1 MKFWVDAQLPPKL
14 AEWLSKEYGVDA
26 VSLRD
31 IGMRDSSDLEIF
43 QAALRAQAVLIS
55 KDGDFVEL
63 VSRHGAP
70 RNSCGSPAVT

>member
-31 IGMRDSSDLEIF
+31 IGMRDSSD
-43 QAALRAQAVLIS
+43 A
-55 KDGDFVEL
+55 
-63 VSRHGAP
+63 
-70 RNSCGSPAVT
+70 